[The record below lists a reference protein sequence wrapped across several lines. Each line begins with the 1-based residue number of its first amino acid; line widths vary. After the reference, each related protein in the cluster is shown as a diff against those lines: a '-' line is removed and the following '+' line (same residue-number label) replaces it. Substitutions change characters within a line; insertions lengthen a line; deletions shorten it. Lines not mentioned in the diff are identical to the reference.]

1 MYNKDN
7 FDHIFY
13 RMKKSIPSSYN
24 LYLLIAVLKVY
35 PLLLLTHTGGYTN
48 PPEKLIKIHTYFRY
62 FSITFYLN
70 NSFSGSNILFFIGIV
85 LALNF
90 LLIILLIYYLAI
102 SKNIKK
108 IDENY
113 GDVSSLGY
121 TFNIFAHF
129 AFFKYIVLFQYFNEI
144 NFLPLICLNNVI
156 DYDSITKN
164 KIFGSRNINNTVNEL
179 CNGNQITFIFISVM
193 NFLIDIGFYWL
204 LTSRFFDYN
213 VLSDYNWN
221 FYPNFIFSFEFME
234 SFSQCFYILF
244 LFYKNKTFQLSLDI
258 FVIVIFIINLYQTFA
273 KNLFYTANTEK
284 FVNIAKFVRLL
295 SYFAAAFIAIF
306 TFCSNS
312 YPNDINIIILI
323 IIECLIALV
332 IIIISHSWDDD
343 YIKNILVNPL
353 QNLND
358 KNIYQTLIFLIKEF
372 NIFQD
377 INHKFNDNNLDLFL
391 NNYVNH
397 LKICED
403 MHCPCKNYVKKV
415 TGASNT
421 IKSGYTTVI
430 NFTHMKK
437 DQQEEYIL
445 NKFFNVLA
453 ANINTTIKY
462 TNNVNL
468 NNIKDSQRQK
478 LIYQLRMKLIT
489 AVKKLISYKLEKLT
503 NQIENSLSTNFSKT
517 TKDFIRINFYSVN
530 ILCNH
535 AYYKTQFLYFE
546 FLSDFFKK
554 NERKYHFNLIY
565 YHYLKMFSI
574 NEYNQHMSQTRSVK
588 KEHTGSGIHL
598 DFRTVL
604 SLCVKYY
611 EIEDKLIQ
619 TAIDYNDF
627 ILYFTT
633 REQIFFNQLLKIIRK
648 FKSDYK
654 GVTRYISHY
663 FKNDKINNLF
673 VCTKLILF
681 FKILHFDIPETLH
694 NKLII
699 QIHDTDDSNKAHSYI
714 DSNYYMIINYLNGE
728 FVIKFISHELL
739 IVLEYSEE
747 ELKDKDFHILMP
759 DKLRRLHKNMIVNE
773 VKGKNSTSGAKEIF
787 FVAKKQNCVLFDI
800 QYKFLL
806 NLKGEITILT
816 VVNLKKPNKDFRMCF
831 CCIEDHGDVLAM
843 NKEYEDYF
851 ILSMKLLEYVKI
863 DTEKL
868 ILQNMGERIR
878 NFFKDEENTDFQEQF
893 DYELFLQSLF
903 DEEFEVLKEKNEL
916 LYRRKYARWEVLKE
930 MNRKGRYYTRY
941 IELNIKQRVL
951 GRKKIYFLKY
961 SVKITLSL
969 RSIEPHS
976 TTLSLIHAV
985 KISKREMAKLS
996 FYKGEEIYE
1005 SKTEKGQSEIPLNE
1019 SHDDLFESQS
1029 QISSAVS
1036 QLKERNSVRLF
1047 RQKKN
1052 SFQFLPKSKNILILM
1067 ISIGV
1072 ISVVSIFYNIISL
1085 VWKKNYYNQLEKFL
1099 VVDADSIVLKK
1110 NMFLLTEAMLTL
1122 SFIEDGLI
1130 DSNINYTL
1138 NECIKLIESETDL
1151 MDQVTYNISF
1161 INAKYFDDSID
1172 NALVKTTNGLSYIFN
1187 GGYIYKKGGTIY
1199 YQELTRIKK
1208 LSLDMI
1214 TKYSYEDKINIPIR
1228 QKENSNIYNY
1238 LLLEKISSLQSNLS
1252 SLNISFSDQDI
1263 SLFFLINNVFPT
1275 FDDYINSLIYSFG
1288 KLIKSFQKKTL
1299 RNIFI
1304 MKLLE
1309 FIIVCLIITIE
1320 WVFIFLGYEKSKKKM
1335 ITLRQKIEENNI
1347 EMTLQKIDEFIHFSN
1362 NFNIGSLYYIA
1373 DLDLKKVENNE
1384 INNITTMGTN
1394 SMGTFLSQG
1403 SSVKKS
1409 NLTEVGNETNFSN
1422 IREISKGINNQ
1433 KSTNL
1438 IFNNTD
1444 NNRGTPGNTPLG
1456 NTTPGNEP
1464 DGKKNLLKVMH
1475 RLEQIKGIKKTK
1487 DINNNNNNN
1496 NNNINNNNIG
1506 SILSLPNYEKTA
1518 SKESKVSN
1526 ESSQIYNNENI
1537 GENNSLNKNENNE
1550 DKNNKINNGNNNN
1563 DNINNRNNEPI
1574 KSCFSNKNKI
1584 NNININKISSIS
1596 SASNEKDSLT
1606 NKEIRSVLRTKEGN
1620 IKVKEEIKLKSDNNE
1635 ISINEKIEDSK
1646 MNMLKNEEGIGL
1658 TPGQKKNRVTK
1669 VQFKEKNVRYYSPGQ
1684 NVNETVD
1691 ENFKNNQNKE
1701 IDDSSE
1707 NGNNLTEYKTSLNN
1721 NKMNKMKFNQDK
1733 SRMPGSMNLGMSGIG
1748 KMNNR
1753 PLLNEIKSSNNSL
1766 KNVMPLQKNSNNTFP
1781 KKNIILNDKNITPV
1795 GKDDK
1800 ENNYNDINKFQLIDQ
1815 GKAVTVKKTFIPNKN
1830 NINSKEEIIEY
1841 KINNII
1847 QNNLQVKLILNITL
1861 GIFIILYIVSLS
1873 VNFTFNKNIENA
1885 KLYTTLL
1892 YNKTSLLMG
1901 NILNY
1906 QFHVIRDYHDQ
1917 YNNIHSVPLEEGILR
1932 YEDNRKALNY
1942 FETEKNPEILE
1953 STYKYEMNLRD
1964 NDFCIYFS
1972 KIYSKMYQELTEDE
1986 EKNECLN
1993 VGEQININGLANAES
2008 YVLSTLIVLI
2018 EDWDNLYKS
2027 NKSLTNEQVVE
2038 LLKFDKFYAITEEM
2052 IYTFRK
2058 YTRLLNVYIMDDI
2071 GKIFNKIA
2079 IIETILGLTK
2089 IILNFVFLIL
2099 GLLFIIYPIK
2109 SVEILISWMSH
2120 KIMQN

>member
-48 PPEKLIKIHTYFRY
+48 PPKKFIKIHTYFRY
-62 FSITFYLN
+62 FSITFYIN
-70 NSFSGSNILFFIGIV
+70 NSFSGSNILLFIGII
-85 LALNF
+85 LAINLI
-90 LLIILLIYYLAI
+90 LIILLVYYLAI
-102 SKNIKK
+102 SKHVKK

-121 TFNIFAHF
+121 TFYIFSHF
-129 AFFKYIVLFQYFNEI
+129 VFFKYIVLYQFFNEI
-144 NFLPLICLNNVI
+144 SFLPLICLNNVI
-156 DYDSITKN
+156 DYDSITNN
-164 KIFGSRNINNTVNEL
+164 KIFTKNVKNTVNYL
-179 CNGNQITFIFISVM
+179 CEGNQISFIGLSVI
-193 NFLIDIGFYWL
+193 NFLIDAYFYFL
-204 LTSRFFDYN
+204 LTSRFFDFN
-213 VLSDYNWN
+213 VLSNYNWN
-221 FYPNFIFSFEFME
+221 FYPNFIFSFEYIE
-234 SFSQCFYILF
+234 SFSQVFYILF
-244 LFYKNKTFQLSLDI
+244 LFYKNKTFLFSLDI
-258 FVIVIFIINLYQTFA
+258 FVIVVFTVDLYQTLA
-273 KNLFYTANTEK
+273 KNMFYTANTEK
-284 FVNIAKFVRLL
+284 FVYIAKFVKLM
-295 SYFAAAFIAIF
+295 SYFAASIIAIF
-306 TFCSNS
+306 TFSSDS
-312 YPNDINIIILI
+312 YPNDINVIILFCIEYLVSLFIII
-323 IIECLIALV
+323 V
-332 IIIISHSWDDD
+332 SHSWDDD
-343 YIKNILVNPL
+343 FIKNILVNPL

-377 INHKFNDNNLDLFL
+377 INQKFDDTNLDLFL

-503 NQIENSLSTNFSKT
+503 YQIDNSLSANFSKT

-546 FLSDFFKK
+546 FLSDYFKK
-554 NERKYHFNLIY
+554 NERTYHFNMIY
-565 YHYLKMFSI
+565 YQYLKMFSI
-574 NEYNQHMSQTRSVK
+574 NEYNTHMSQTRSIK
-588 KEHTGSGIHL
+588 KEHTGNGIHL

-619 TAIDYNDF
+619 TVINYNDF

-633 REQIFFNQLLKIIRK
+633 TQQIYFNQLLKIMRQ
-648 FKSDYK
+648 FKSEYK

-759 DKLRRLHKNMIVNE
+759 EKLRRLHKNMIINE
-773 VKGKNSTSGAKEIF
+773 VKGKNSTAGAKEIF

-831 CCIEDHGDVLAM
+831 CCLEDHGDVLAM

-863 DTEKL
+863 DPEKL

-1005 SKTEKGQSEIPLNE
+1005 SKTEKGQTEIPLNE

-1036 QLKERNSVRLF
+1036 QLKEKNSVRLF
-1047 RQKKN
+1047 KQKKS
-1052 SFQFLPKSKNILILM
+1052 SFQILPKSKNILILM
-1067 ISIGV
+1067 IVIGV
-1072 ISVVSIFYNIISL
+1072 ISVLSVIYNIISL
-1085 VWKKNYYNQLEKFL
+1085 VLKKNYYNELEKFL
-1099 VVDADSIVLKK
+1099 VFDADSIVLKK
-1110 NMFLLTEAMLTL
+1110 NVFLLTEAMLTL
-1122 SFIEDGLI
+1122 SFIEEGIINKNINSTLSECLELI
-1130 DSNINYTL
+1130 DT
-1138 NECIKLIESETDL
+1138 ETDL
-1151 MDQVTYNISF
+1151 MDQVTYNISY
-1161 INAKYFDDSID
+1161 INAKYFVESID
-1172 NALVKTTNGLSYIFN
+1172 NALVKTSNDLTYVFN
-1187 GGYIYKKGGTIY
+1187 RGYIYQKNGNSY
-1199 YQELTRIKK
+1199 YQELTRFKK
-1208 LSLDMI
+1208 LSLDMANKYTIDKNI
-1214 TKYSYEDKINIPIR
+1214 TLPLKNLND
-1228 QKENSNIYNY
+1228 SNIYNY
-1238 LLLEKISSLQSNLS
+1238 FFLDYLFTIQSSLV
-1252 SLNISFSDQDI
+1252 NIPIDLSDQDLTI
-1263 SLFFLINNVFPT
+1263 FFLINNIFPE
-1275 FDDYINSLIYSFG
+1275 FDNYLNSLIILFD
-1288 KLIKSFQKKTL
+1288 KEMKSTQKYTL
-1299 RNIFI
+1299 RNVII
-1304 MKLLE
+1304 MKILE
-1309 FIIVCLIITIE
+1309 FIIVCVIIGIE

-1335 ITLRQKIEENNI
+1335 IVLRQKIEGNNI
-1347 EMTLQKIDEFIHFSN
+1347 ELTLQKIDEFIHFSN

-1373 DLDLKKVENNE
+1373 DLDLKKVENPE
-1384 INNITTMGTN
+1384 INNITSIGNNTV
-1394 SMGTFLSQG
+1394 GTFLSQG
-1403 SSVKKS
+1403 SNIKKS
-1409 NLTEVGNETNFSN
+1409 NLTENGIENPFNN
-1422 IREISKGINNQ
+1422 IRDSMKGISNQ

-1438 IFNNTD
+1438 TFNNNID
-1444 NNRGTPGNTPLG
+1444 NNRITPGNTPLG
-1456 NTTPGNEP
+1456 NNTPGNEP

-1475 RLEQIKGIKKTK
+1475 KLEQIKGIKKTK
-1487 DINNNNNNN
+1487 DNNNNNNGN
-1496 NNNINNNNIG
+1496 LFG
-1506 SILSLPNYEKTA
+1506 FPNFEKTTT
-1518 SKESKVSN
+1518 KDSKVSN
-1526 ESSQIYNNENI
+1526 ESSNLYNNENI
-1537 GENNSLNKNENNE
+1537 GENNNIHLLNQNEE
-1550 DKNNKINNGNNNN
+1550 RVNNNN
-1563 DNINNRNNEPI
+1563 FNNNINAESSLSNSHNFQEQI
-1574 KSCFSNKNKI
+1574 KPCFSNKNKVI
-1584 NNININKISSIS
+1584 NNINNNNN
-1596 SASNEKDSLT
+1596 NEKEND
-1606 NKEIRSVLRTKEGN
+1606 KEIKSVLRTKEGN
-1620 IKVKEEIKLKSDNNE
+1620 IKVKEEIKLKDANE
-1635 ISINEKIEDSK
+1635 ISLNEKNEDSK
-1646 MNMLKNEEGIGL
+1646 INILKNDEGIGL
-1658 TPGQKKNRVTK
+1658 IPQIKKNRVTK

-1691 ENFKNNQNKE
+1691 ENFKNQNKD
-1701 IDDSSE
+1701 IDDSSIE
-1707 NGNNLTEYKTSLNN
+1707 NTKDLTEYKTSLNN
-1721 NKMNKMKFNQDK
+1721 NKKKMKFNPEKAQ
-1733 SRMPGSMNLGMSGIG
+1733 SSISLAMSGLG
-1748 KMNNR
+1748 KINNR

-1766 KNVMPLQKNSNNTFP
+1766 KNIGPLQKNSNNFP
-1781 KKNIILNDKNITPV
+1781 SKKIFSDKNITPI
-1795 GKDDK
+1795 GKDEK
-1800 ENNYNDINKFQLIDQ
+1800 ENSYNDINKFKLIDQ
-1815 GKAVTVKKTFIPNKN
+1815 GKAVTIKKSIKTDKN
-1830 NINSKEEIIEY
+1830 NINAKEEIIEY
-1841 KINNII
+1841 KIDNII
-1847 QNNLQVKLILNITL
+1847 HNNLQVKLILHITL
-1861 GIFIILYIVSLS
+1861 GIMILLYILSLS
-1873 VNFTFNKNIENA
+1873 MNFIFNKNIQNA
-1885 KLYTTLL
+1885 KIYTLLL
-1892 YNKTSLLMG
+1892 YNKTTLLMS

-1906 QFHVIRDYHDQ
+1906 QFHIIRDYHDQ
-1917 YNNIHSVPLEEGILR
+1917 EGEKIDKLNDGILK
-1932 YEDNRKALNY
+1932 YEENRKLLTN
-1942 FETEKNPEILE
+1942 FETEKNPSILE
-1953 STYKYEMNLRD
+1953 STYQFEMNLKD
-1964 NDFCIYFS
+1964 NNFCSYFS
-1972 KIYSKMYQELTEDE
+1972 KIYNKEFQETNEE
-1986 EKNECLN
+1986 FEKNECLS
-1993 VGEQININGLANAES
+1993 VGEQMNINGLSNAES

-2018 EDWDNLYKS
+2018 EDWDNLYKANKTLS
-2027 NKSLTNEQVVE
+2027 NSDIVQ
-2038 LLKFDKFYAITEEM
+2038 LLQFDKFYAITEEM

-2058 YTRLLNVYIMDDI
+2058 YTRVLNMFIMDDI

-2079 IIETILGLTK
+2079 SIETIFGLCGVIFN
-2089 IILNFVFLIL
+2089 IIFLVL
-2099 GLLFIIYPIK
+2099 SLLFIIYPIK
-2109 SVEILISWMSH
+2109 SVELLISWISH

>member
-48 PPEKLIKIHTYFRY
+48 PPIKLIKIHTYFRY

-70 NSFSGSNILFFIGIV
+70 NSFSGSNILLFIGII
-85 LALNF
+85 LAINLI
-90 LLIILLIYYLAI
+90 LIILLVYYLAI

-121 TFNIFAHF
+121 TFYIFSHF
-129 AFFKYIVLFQYFNEI
+129 VFFKYIVLYQFFNEI
-144 NFLPLICLNNVI
+144 SFLPLICLNNVI

-164 KIFGSRNINNTVNEL
+164 KIFTKNVQNTVNYL
-179 CNGNQITFIFISVM
+179 CENNQISFIGLSVI
-193 NFLIDIGFYWL
+193 NLLIDAYFYFL
-204 LTSRFFDYN
+204 LTSRFFDFN
-213 VLSDYNWN
+213 VLSNYNWN
-221 FYPNFIFSFEFME
+221 FYPNFIFSFEYIE
-234 SFSQCFYILF
+234 SFSQVFYILF
-244 LFYKNKTFQLSLDI
+244 LFYKNKSFLLSLDI
-258 FVIVIFIINLYQTFA
+258 FVIVIFAVNLYQSLA

-284 FVNIAKFVRLL
+284 FVYIAKFVRLM
-295 SYFAAAFIAIF
+295 SYFAASFIAIF
-306 TFCSNS
+306 TFSNDS
-312 YPNDINIIILI
+312 YPNDINIIILFC
-323 IIECLIALV
+323 IECLISLF

-343 YIKNILVNPL
+343 FIKNILVNPL

-377 INHKFNDNNLDLFL
+377 INQKFDDTNLDLFL

-503 NQIENSLSTNFSKT
+503 YQIDNSLSGNFSKT

-546 FLSDFFKK
+546 FLSDYFKK
-554 NERKYHFNLIY
+554 NERNYHFNMIY

-574 NEYNQHMSQTRSVK
+574 NEYNTHMSQNRSVK
-588 KEHTGSGIHL
+588 KEHTGNGIHL

-619 TAIDYNDF
+619 TVINYNDF

-633 REQIFFNQLLKIIRK
+633 SEQIFFNKLLKIMRK
-648 FKSDYK
+648 FKSEYK

-759 DKLRRLHKNMIVNE
+759 EKLRRLHKNVIVNE
-773 VKGKNSTSGAKEIF
+773 VKGKNSTAGAKEIF

-951 GRKKIYFLKY
+951 GKKKIYFLKY

-1005 SKTEKGQSEIPLNE
+1005 SKTEKGQPDIPLNE

-1029 QISSAVS
+1029 QISSAIS

-1047 RQKKN
+1047 KQKK
-1052 SFQFLPKSKNILILM
+1052 STFQFLPKSKNILILM
-1067 ISIGV
+1067 IVIGV
-1072 ISVVSIFYNIISL
+1072 ISVLSVIYNIISL
-1085 VWKKNYYNQLEKFL
+1085 VLKKDYYNELEKFL

-1110 NMFLLTEAMLTL
+1110 NIFLLTEGMLTL
-1122 SFIEDGLI
+1122 SFIEDGI
-1130 DSNINYTL
+1130 INKNINSTL
-1138 NECIKLIESETDL
+1138 SECIELINTETDI
-1151 MDQVTYNISF
+1151 MDQVTYNISY
-1161 INAKYFDDSID
+1161 INAKYFVESID
-1172 NALVKTTNGLSYIFN
+1172 NALVKTSNDLTYVFN
-1187 GGYIYKKGGTIY
+1187 GGYIYQKTGNSY
-1199 YQELTRIKK
+1199 FQELTRFKK

-1214 TKYSYEDKINIPIR
+1214 NKYTIEKNITIPLKNIND
-1228 QKENSNIYNY
+1228 SNIYNY
-1238 LLLEKISSLQSNLS
+1238 FFLDYLFSLQN
-1252 SLNISFSDQDI
+1252 SLVNNTIDLSDQDLSI
-1263 SLFFLINNVFPT
+1263 FFLINNIFPE
-1275 FDDYINSLIYSFG
+1275 FDNYLNSLIVLFDKEMRSTQN
-1288 KLIKSFQKKTL
+1288 LTL
-1299 RNIFI
+1299 RNVFI
-1304 MKLLE
+1304 MKILE
-1309 FIIVCLIITIE
+1309 FIIVCIIIGIE
-1320 WVFIFLGYEKSKKKM
+1320 WVFIFLGYEKAKKKM
-1335 ITLRQKIEENNI
+1335 IILRQKIETNNI

-1373 DLDLKKVENNE
+1373 DLDLKKVENTE
-1384 INNITTMGTN
+1384 INNITSMGN
-1394 SMGTFLSQG
+1394 NNVGTFLSQG
-1403 SSVKKS
+1403 SNIKKS
-1409 NLTEVGNETNFSN
+1409 NLTENGIENPFNN
-1422 IREISKGINNQ
+1422 IRDSMKGISNQ

-1438 IFNNTD
+1438 TFNSNID
-1444 NNRGTPGNTPLG
+1444 NNRITPGNTPLG
-1456 NTTPGNEP
+1456 NNTPNNEP

-1475 RLEQIKGIKKTK
+1475 KLEQIKGIKKTK
-1487 DINNNNNNN
+1487 DNNNNNGNLFGFSN
-1496 NNNINNNNIG
+1496 F
-1506 SILSLPNYEKTA
+1506 EKTTT
-1518 SKESKVSN
+1518 KDSKVSN
-1526 ESSQIYNNENI
+1526 ESSNLYNNENV
-1537 GENNSLNKNENNE
+1537 GENN
-1550 DKNNKINNGNNNN
+1550 NNNN
-1563 DNINNRNNEPI
+1563 LFNQNDERVNNNNFNNNINGESSLSNSHNFPEQI
-1574 KSCFSNKNKI
+1574 KPCFSNKNKI
-1584 NNININKISSIS
+1584 NNNIINNNNNN
-1596 SASNEKDSLT
+1596 NEKD
-1606 NKEIRSVLRTKEGN
+1606 NDKEIKSVLRTKEGN
-1620 IKVKEEIKLKSDNNE
+1620 IRVKEEIKLKDGNE
-1635 ISINEKIEDSK
+1635 ISLNEKNEDSK
-1646 MNMLKNEEGIGL
+1646 MNILKNDEGIGL
-1658 TPGQKKNRVTK
+1658 IPQTQKKTRVTK

-1691 ENFKNNQNKE
+1691 ENFKNQNKD
-1701 IDDSSE
+1701 IDDSSIE
-1707 NGNNLTEYKTSLNN
+1707 NTKDLTEYKTSLNN
-1721 NKMNKMKFNQDK
+1721 NNNKKKMKFNPEKVQ
-1733 SRMPGSMNLGMSGIG
+1733 SSISLALSGIG

-1766 KNVMPLQKNSNNTFP
+1766 KNIVNIQKNSNNFSP
-1781 KKNIILNDKNITPV
+1781 KKNPIVSDKNLTPI
-1795 GKDDK
+1795 GKDEKD
-1800 ENNYNDINKFQLIDQ
+1800 NSYNDINKFQLIDQ
-1815 GKAVTVKKTFIPNKN
+1815 GKAVTIKKTIKPDKN
-1830 NINSKEEIIEY
+1830 NINAKEEIIEY
-1841 KINNII
+1841 KIDNII
-1847 QNNLQVKLILNITL
+1847 HNNLQVKLILHITL
-1861 GIFIILYIVSLS
+1861 GIIILLYVISLS
-1873 VNFTFNKNIENA
+1873 MNFIFNKNIQNA
-1885 KLYTTLL
+1885 KLYTLLL
-1892 YNKTSLLMG
+1892 YNKTTLLMS

-1906 QFHVIRDYHDQ
+1906 QFHIIRDYHDQ
-1917 YNNIHSVPLEEGILR
+1917 EGEKIDKLVDGIIKYEENKKLLT
-1932 YEDNRKALNY
+1932 N
-1942 FETEKNPEILE
+1942 FETDKNPSILE
-1953 STYKYEMNLRD
+1953 STYKFEMNLRD
-1964 NDFCIYFS
+1964 NNFCSYFS
-1972 KIYSKMYQELTEDE
+1972 KIYNDE
-1986 EKNECLN
+1986 FKEINEEIEKNECLS
-1993 VGEQININGLANAES
+1993 VGEQMNINGLSNAES
-2008 YVLSTLIVLI
+2008 YILSTLIVLI
-2018 EDWDNLYKS
+2018 EDWDNLYKA
-2027 NKSLTNEQVVE
+2027 NKNLSKYDIVQ
-2038 LLKFDKFYAITEEM
+2038 LLQFDKFYAITEEM

-2058 YTRLLNVYIMDDI
+2058 YTRILNMFIMDDI

-2079 IIETILGLTK
+2079 SIETIFGLCG
-2089 IILNFVFLIL
+2089 IILNIVFLVL
-2099 GLLFIIYPIK
+2099 SLLFIIYPIK
-2109 SVEILISWMSH
+2109 SVELLISWISH

>member
-13 RMKKSIPSSYN
+13 RMKKSIPSSYQ

-35 PLLLLTHTGGYTN
+35 PLLLLTHTGGYIN
-48 PPEKLIKIHTYFRY
+48 PPDNLIKIHTYFRY

-70 NSFSGSNILFFIGIV
+70 NSFSGSNILLFIVII
-85 LALNF
+85 LAINF
-90 LLIILLIYYLAI
+90 ILIILLIYYLSI

-121 TFNIFAHF
+121 TFNIFSHF
-129 AFFKYIVLFQYFNEI
+129 AFFKYIVLFQFFNEI

-164 KIFGSRNINNTVNEL
+164 KIFGSRNIKNTVNDL
-179 CNGNQITFIFISVM
+179 CNGNQISFIFLCVF
-193 NFLIDIGFYWL
+193 NFFIDVGFYCL

-221 FYPNFIFSFEFME
+221 FYPSFIFSFEFIE

-258 FVIVIFIINLYQTFA
+258 FVIVIFIINIYQAFA

-284 FVNIAKFVRLL
+284 FVYIAKFVRLL
-295 SYFAAAFIAIF
+295 SYFASAFIAIF
-306 TFCSNS
+306 TFGSNS
-312 YPNDINIIILI
+312 YPNDINIISLIL
-323 IIECLIALV
+323 IECLIALF

-503 NQIENSLSTNFSKT
+503 YQIENSLSTNFSKT

-554 NERKYHFNLIY
+554 NERNYHFNLIY

-574 NEYNQHMSQTRSVK
+574 NEYNQHMSQNRSIK
-588 KEHTGSGIHL
+588 KEQSGNGIHL

-619 TAIDYNDF
+619 SAIDYNDF

-633 REQIFFNQLLKIIRK
+633 KEQIFFNQLLKIIRK

-654 GVTRYISHY
+654 GVTNYISHY

-699 QIHDTDDSNKAHSYI
+699 QIHDSDDSNKAHSYI

-747 ELKDKDFHILMP
+747 ELKNKDFHILMP
-759 DKLRRLHKNMIVNE
+759 EKLRRLHKNMIVNE

-831 CCIEDHGDVLAM
+831 CCLEDHGDVLAM

-863 DTEKL
+863 DPEKL

-951 GRKKIYFLKY
+951 GKKKIYFLKY

-1005 SKTEKGQSEIPLNE
+1005 SKIEKQPEIPLNE

-1052 SFQFLPKSKNILILM
+1052 TFQFLPKSKNILILM

-1072 ISVVSIFYNIISL
+1072 ISVISIFYNIFSL

-1110 NMFLLTEAMLTL
+1110 NIFLLTEAMLTL
-1122 SFIEDGLI
+1122 SFIEDGFFEQ
-1130 DSNINYTL
+1130 NVNNTL
-1138 NECIKLIESETDL
+1138 NECIKLIDSETDL
-1151 MDQVTYNISF
+1151 MDQVTYNISY
-1161 INAKYFDDSID
+1161 INAKYFEDSID
-1172 NALVKTTNGLSYIFN
+1172 DSLVKTTKDLSYIFN
-1187 GGYIYKKGGTIY
+1187 GGYIYKKEETIY
-1199 YQELTRIKK
+1199 YQELIRIKK

-1214 TKYSYEDKINIPIR
+1214 IKYYYNDNIHIPLR
-1228 QKENSNIYNY
+1228 QKDNSNIYNY
-1238 LLLEKISSLQSNLS
+1238 LLLDKISSLQLNLS
-1252 SLNISFSDQDI
+1252 SLNISFSEQDI
-1263 SLFFLINNVFPT
+1263 SLFFLINNIFPE
-1275 FDDYINSLIYSFG
+1275 FDDYINSLIYTFG
-1288 KLIKSFQKKTL
+1288 KLIKSFQKSTL
-1299 RNIFI
+1299 RNIFF
-1304 MKLLE
+1304 MKILE
-1309 FIIVCLIITIE
+1309 FIIVCLIIIIE
-1320 WVFIFLGYEKSKKKM
+1320 WVFIYLGYEKSKKKM
-1335 ITLRQKIEENNI
+1335 VTLRQKIEGNNI

-1373 DLDLKKVENNE
+1373 DLDLKRVENTE

-1394 SMGTFLSQG
+1394 SVGTFLSQG
-1403 SSVKKS
+1403 SSVKKT
-1409 NLTEVGNETNFSN
+1409 NLTETLNETSFNN
-1422 IREISKGINNQ
+1422 IREGIKGINNQ
-1433 KSTNL
+1433 KSASLMFN
-1438 IFNNTD
+1438 NNTD
-1444 NNRGTPGNTPLG
+1444 NNRITPGNTPLG
-1456 NTTPGNEP
+1456 NNTPGNEP

-1487 DINNNNNNN
+1487 DINSNNNNNESLF
-1496 NNNINNNNIG
+1496 
-1506 SILSLPNYEKTA
+1506 SIPNYEKT
-1518 SKESKVSN
+1518 ESKDSKISN
-1526 ESSQIYNNENI
+1526 DNSQLYNNENV
-1537 GENNSLNKNENNE
+1537 GE
-1550 DKNNKINNGNNNN
+1550 NNNN
-1563 DNINNRNNEPI
+1563 DKKNNNIKKENNTGENNNNKNNEII

-1584 NNININKISSIS
+1584 NNFNNNINNNINNINSIS
-1596 SASNEKDSLT
+1596 SASNDKDSLN
-1606 NKEIRSVLRTKEGN
+1606 NKEIKSVLRTKEGN
-1620 IKVKEEIKLKSDNNE
+1620 IKVKEEIKLKADGNE
-1635 ISINEKIEDSK
+1635 IGLNEKIEDSK
-1646 MNMLKNEEGIGL
+1646 MNILKNDEGIGFI
-1658 TPGQKKNRVTK
+1658 PGQKKSRVTK

-1684 NVNETVD
+1684 NVNETSD

-1707 NGNNLTEYKTSLNN
+1707 IGKDLTEYKTSLNN
-1721 NKMNKMKFNQDK
+1721 NNNKKNKMKFNPEK
-1733 SRMPGSMNLGMSGIG
+1733 SRVTGSINLGMSGIG

-1766 KNVMPLQKNSNNTFP
+1766 KNNTPLQKNSSNVL

-1800 ENNYNDINKFQLIDQ
+1800 ENSFNDINKFQLIDQ
-1815 GKAVTVKKTFIPNKN
+1815 GKAVTVKKNFVPDKN
-1830 NINSKEEIIEY
+1830 NINTKEEIIEY
-1841 KINNII
+1841 KIDNII

-1873 VNFTFNKNIENA
+1873 MNFTFNKNIENA

-1906 QFHVIRDYHDQ
+1906 QFHVIRDYHDEEDNQ
-1917 YNNIHSVPLEEGILR
+1917 HNIGLEEGIIR
-1932 YEDNRKALNY
+1932 YENNRKKLTN
-1942 FETEKNPEILE
+1942 FETEKNPKILE
-1953 STYKYEMNLRD
+1953 STYNYEMNLRD
-1964 NDFCIYFS
+1964 NNFCSYFS
-1972 KIYSKMYQELTEDE
+1972 KIYSKMYQEFNEDE
-1986 EKNECLN
+1986 IKKECLN
-1993 VGEQININGLANAES
+1993 VGEQMNINGLANAES
-2008 YVLSTLIVLI
+2008 YILSTLIVLI
-2018 EDWDNLYKS
+2018 EDWNNLYKA
-2027 NKSLTNEQVVE
+2027 NKSLTNTEVVE
-2038 LLKFDKFYAITEEM
+2038 LLKYDKFYAITEEM

-2058 YTRLLNVYIMDDI
+2058 YTKLLNVYIMDDI
-2071 GKIFNKIA
+2071 GKIFNKIS

-2089 IILNFVFLIL
+2089 IILNLIFLIL
-2099 GLLFIIYPIK
+2099 SLLFIIYPIK

>member
-13 RMKKSIPSSYN
+13 RIKKSIPSSYN
-24 LYLLIAVLKVY
+24 LYLLIAILKVY

-48 PPEKLIKIHTYFRY
+48 PPEKFIKIHTYFRY

-70 NSFSGSNILFFIGIV
+70 NSLSGSNILLVIGII
-85 LALNF
+85 
-90 LLIILLIYYLAI
+90 LIINLILILLLVYYLSI
-102 SKNIKK
+102 SKSVKK

-113 GDVSSLGY
+113 GDISSLGY
-121 TFNIFAHF
+121 TFNIFSHF
-129 AFFKYIVLFQYFNEI
+129 VFFKYIVLFQFFNEI
-144 NFLPLICLNNVI
+144 NLFPLVCLNNVI
-156 DYDSITKN
+156 DYDSITNN
-164 KIFGSRNINNTVNEL
+164 KIFGSKNIKNTVDHL
-179 CNGNQITFIFISVM
+179 CGGNKISFIGISVI
-193 NFLIDIGFYWL
+193 NLLIDVGFYWL
-204 LTSRFFDYN
+204 LTSRFFDFN

-258 FVIVIFIINLYQTFA
+258 FVLVIFALNIYQMIA

-284 FVNIAKFVRLL
+284 FINIAKFSRIISYL
-295 SYFAAAFIAIF
+295 SAGFIAIF
-306 TFCSNS
+306 TFGSNS
-312 YPNDINIIILI
+312 YPNDINIIVLV
-323 IIECLIALV
+323 IIECLISLAF
-332 IIIISHSWDDD
+332 IIFSHSWDDD

-372 NIFQD
+372 NSFQD
-377 INHKFNDNNLDLFL
+377 INQKFDDNNLDLFL

-503 NQIENSLSTNFSKT
+503 YQIENTLSQNFSKT

-554 NERKYHFNLIY
+554 NERIYHFNLIY
-565 YHYLKMFSI
+565 YLYLKMFSI
-574 NEYNQHMSQTRSVK
+574 NEYNTHMSQNRSVK
-588 KEHTGSGIHL
+588 KEHTGNGIHL

-619 TAIDYNDF
+619 TAINYNDF
-627 ILYFTT
+627 ILYFT
-633 REQIFFNQLLKIIRK
+633 RDKIFFNELLKIMRK
-648 FKSDYK
+648 FKSNYK

-699 QIHDTDDSNKAHSYI
+699 QIHDTDDNNKTHSYI
-714 DSNYYMIINYLNGE
+714 DSNYYMIINYLNGD

-747 ELKDKDFHILMP
+747 ELKEKDFHILMP
-759 DKLRRLHKNMIVNE
+759 DKLRRLHKHMIINE

-806 NLKGEITILT
+806 NLRGEITILT

-831 CCIEDHGDVLAM
+831 CCLEDHGDVLAM

-951 GRKKIYFLKY
+951 GKKKIYFLKY

-1005 SKTEKGQSEIPLNE
+1005 SKTEKGQPEIPLNE

-1047 RQKKN
+1047 KQKKN
-1052 SFQFLPKSKNILILM
+1052 TFQFLPKSKNILILM
-1067 ISIGV
+1067 ISIGI
-1072 ISVVSIFYNIISL
+1072 ISVVNVIYNIISL
-1085 VWKKNYYNQLEKFL
+1085 VIKKNYYKKLEKFL
-1099 VVDADSIVLKK
+1099 VVDADSIVLK
-1110 NMFLLTEAMLTL
+1110 NNIFLLTEGMLTL
-1122 SFIEDGLI
+1122 SFIEDGII
-1130 DSNINYTL
+1130 DSKSTSSTLSECLNLINT
-1138 NECIKLIESETDL
+1138 ETDI
-1151 MDQVTYNISF
+1151 MDQVTYNISY
-1161 INAKYFDDSID
+1161 INAKYFEKNID
-1172 NALVKTTNGLSYIFN
+1172 NALVSTTNDLSYVFN
-1187 GGYIYKKGGTIY
+1187 GGYIYKKTDTIY

-1208 LSLDMI
+1208 LSLDM
-1214 TKYSYEDKINIPIR
+1214 TNKYSMEQNISLPI
-1228 QKENSNIYNY
+1228 KEKKNSNIYNY
-1238 LLLEKISSLQSNLS
+1238 FLLDKLFKIQHNISSYDIL
-1252 SLNISFSDQDI
+1252 LNDQDI
-1263 SLFFLINNVFPT
+1263 ALFFLINNIFPE
-1275 FDDYINSLIYSFG
+1275 FDDYSNSLMKLFG
-1288 KLIKSFQKKTL
+1288 KQVKSAQNSTM
-1299 RNIFI
+1299 RNIIF
-1304 MKLLE
+1304 MKILE
-1309 FIIVCLIITIE
+1309 FIIICLIIAIE
-1320 WVFIFLGYEKSKKKM
+1320 WVFIFLGHEKSKKKM
-1335 ITLRQKIEENNI
+1335 VVLRQKIEVNNI

-1373 DLDLKKVENNE
+1373 DLDLKRVENTE
-1384 INNITTMGTN
+1384 INNITTIGT
-1394 SMGTFLSQG
+1394 SSIGMGTFLSQTNN
-1403 SSVKKS
+1403 VKKT
-1409 NLTEVGNETNFSN
+1409 NLTENGNESSFNNN
-1422 IREISKGINNQ
+1422 IRDGIKGMNSQ

-1438 IFNNTD
+1438 IFNNNSD
-1444 NNRGTPGNTPLG
+1444 NRVTPGNTPLG
-1456 NTTPGNEP
+1456 NSTPGNEP

-1475 RLEQIKGIKKTK
+1475 KLEQIKGIKKTK
-1487 DINNNNNNN
+1487 DVNGN
-1496 NNNINNNNIG
+1496 NNNISNNISNNNSGNA
-1506 SILSLPNYEKTA
+1506 LLVLPNYEKKPTKD
-1518 SKESKVSN
+1518 SKISN
-1526 ESSQIYNNENI
+1526 ESSQLFNNENM
-1537 GENNSLNKNENNE
+1537 GENIAFGKNDNEEKKNMENSQ
-1550 DKNNKINNGNNNN
+1550 NNNYY
-1563 DNINNRNNEPI
+1563 NNNLNQDQV
-1574 KSCFSNKNKI
+1574 KSCFSNKNKQNN
-1584 NNININKISSIS
+1584 NNIN
-1596 SASNEKDSLT
+1596 SNSNNDKDNS
-1606 NKEIRSVLRTKEGN
+1606 EIKPVLRGKEGN
-1620 IKVKEEIKLKSDNNE
+1620 IRMKEEIKIKSNEGNE
-1635 ISINEKIEDSK
+1635 ISLNEKIEDSK
-1646 MNMLKNEEGIGL
+1646 INILKNDEGIGL
-1658 TPGQKKNRVTK
+1658 IQPTGQKKNRVTK

-1691 ENFKNNQNKE
+1691 ENFKNSQNKN
-1701 IDDSSE
+1701 IDDSE
-1707 NGNNLTEYKTSLNN
+1707 NGKDLTEYKTSLNN
-1721 NKMNKMKFNQDK
+1721 PNNKKKVKYNSDK
-1733 SRMPGSMNLGMSGIG
+1733 GRGPSSISLAMSGIG
-1748 KMNNR
+1748 KINNR
-1753 PLLNEIKSSNNSL
+1753 PLLNEIKSNNNS
-1766 KNVMPLQKNSNNTFP
+1766 
-1781 KKNIILNDKNITPV
+1781 IKNITPSQMNSSNV
-1795 GKDDK
+1795 SKKNLISSDKNLTPIGKEIK
-1800 ENNYNDINKFQLIDQ
+1800 EKSSYNDINKFQLIDQ
-1815 GKAVTVKKTFIPNKN
+1815 GKAVTVKKSLKTDQK
-1830 NINSKEEIIEY
+1830 NINAKEEIIEY
-1841 KINNII
+1841 KIDNII
-1847 QNNLQVKLILNITL
+1847 HNNFQVKVILHITL
-1861 GIFIILYIVSLS
+1861 GIFIILYVISLIM
-1873 VNFTFNKNIENA
+1873 NFIFNKNIENA
-1885 KLYTTLL
+1885 KLYTVLL
-1892 YNKTSLLMG
+1892 YNKTTLLMG

-1917 YNNIHSVPLEEGILR
+1917 EDDEHNIKLEDGIMK
-1932 YEDNRKALNY
+1932 YEENRRLLTH
-1942 FETEKNPEILE
+1942 FETEKNPSILE
-1953 STYKYEMNLRD
+1953 QTYEFEKNLRD
-1964 NDFCIYFS
+1964 NNFCDYFS
-1972 KIYSKMYQELTEDE
+1972 QRYYNEFKENNIDKERE
-1986 EKNECLN
+1986 ECLI
-1993 VGEQININGLANAES
+1993 VGEQMNINGLANAES

-2018 EDWDNLYKS
+2018 EDWNNLYKA
-2027 NKSLTNEQVVE
+2027 KKDLTEDEVVE
-2038 LLKFDKFYAITEEM
+2038 HLKFDKFYAITLEM
-2052 IYTFRK
+2052 VYTFRK
-2058 YTRLLNVYIMDDI
+2058 YTRLLNVFIMDDI
-2071 GKIFNKIA
+2071 GKIFNKITFVEN
-2079 IIETILGLTK
+2079 IFGLCG
-2089 IILNFVFLIL
+2089 IILNIVFLVL
-2099 GLLFIIYPIK
+2099 SLLFIIYPIK
-2109 SVEILISWMSH
+2109 SVELLISWVSH

>member
-1 MYNKDN
+1 MYNNDN

-13 RMKKSIPSSYN
+13 RMKKSIPSSYK

-35 PLLLLTHTGGYTN
+35 PLLLLTHTGGYIN
-48 PPEKLIKIHTYFRY
+48 PPDKFIKIHTYFRF
-62 FSITFYLN
+62 FSISFYLN
-70 NSFSGSNILFFIGIV
+70 NSFSGSNILIFIGFI
-85 LALNF
+85 LSIN
-90 LLIILLIYYLAI
+90 IILILILVYYLAI
-102 SKNIKK
+102 SKNVKK

-113 GDVSSLGY
+113 GDISSLGY
-121 TFNIFAHF
+121 TFHIFSHF
-129 AFFKYIVLFQYFNEI
+129 TFFKYIVLFQFFNEI
-144 NFLPLICLNNVI
+144 NFFPLVCLNNVI
-156 DYDSITKN
+156 DYDSISNN
-164 KIFGSRNINNTVNEL
+164 KIFGSKNIKNTIDYL
-179 CNGNQITFIFISVM
+179 CGSNKVSFFGISIL
-193 NFLIDIGFYWL
+193 NFLIDASFYFL
-204 LTSRFFDYN
+204 LTSRFFDFN
-213 VLSDYNWN
+213 ILSDYNWN
-221 FYPNFIFSFEFME
+221 FYPSYIFSFEFME
-234 SFSQCFYILF
+234 SFSQVFYILF

-258 FVIVIFIINLYQTFA
+258 FVIVIFAINLFQTIT
-273 KNLFYTANTEK
+273 KSLFYTANTVY
-284 FVNIAKFVRLL
+284 FIYIAKFSRLM
-295 SYFAAAFIAIF
+295 SYFASGFLAIF
-306 TFCSNS
+306 TFGSNS
-312 YPNDINIIILI
+312 YPNDINIFALI
-323 IIECLIALV
+323 VIECLISSV
-332 IIIISHSWDDD
+332 IIILSHHWDDNL
-343 YIKNILVNPL
+343 IKNILVYPL

-397 LKICED
+397 LKLCED

-468 NNIKDSQRQK
+468 NNIQDSQRQK

-489 AVKKLISYKLEKLT
+489 AVKKLISYKLEKL
-503 NQIENSLSTNFSKT
+503 NYLIENSLNTNFTKT

-554 NERKYHFNLIY
+554 NERNYHFNLIY

-574 NEYNQHMSQTRSVK
+574 NEYNTHMSQTRSVR
-588 KEHTGSGIHL
+588 KEHSNNIHL

-619 TAIDYNDF
+619 TAINFNDF
-627 ILYFTT
+627 ILYFT
-633 REQIFFNQLLKIIRK
+633 RDKIVFNQLLKIMRT
-648 FKSDYK
+648 FKSNYK
-654 GVTRYISHY
+654 GITGYISHY

-699 QIHDTDDSNKAHSYI
+699 QIHDNDENNKAHSYI

-759 DKLRRLHKNMIVNE
+759 EKLRKLHKNMIINE
-773 VKGKNSTSGAKEIF
+773 IKGKNNTSGAKEIF
-787 FVAKKQNCVLFDI
+787 FIAKKQNCVLFDI

-806 NLKGEITILT
+806 NLRGEITILT

-831 CCIEDHGDVLAM
+831 CCIEDHGEVLAM

-951 GRKKIYFLKY
+951 GKKKIYFLKY

-1005 SKTEKGQSEIPLNE
+1005 SKNEKGQIEIQVNE

-1047 RQKKN
+1047 KQKRN
-1052 SFQFLPKSKNILILM
+1052 TFQFLPKSKNILILM

-1072 ISVVSIFYNIISL
+1072 ISVFSVIYNIISL
-1085 VWKKNYYNQLEKFL
+1085 ILKKKYYNKLEKFL
-1099 VVDADSIVLKK
+1099 VVNANSIVLKK
-1110 NMFLLTEAMLTL
+1110 NIYLLTEAMLTL
-1122 SFIEDGLI
+1122 SFIEDGIL
-1130 DSNINYTL
+1130 DYNINYTF
-1138 NECIKLIESETDL
+1138 NECLNLINTETDL
-1151 MDQVTYNISF
+1151 MDQITYNISF
-1161 INAKYFDDSID
+1161 INAKYFEKKID
-1172 NALVKTTNGLSYIFN
+1172 NALFQTTNDLTYIFN
-1187 GGYIYKKGGTIY
+1187 GGYIYKKKNNVY
-1199 YQELTRIKK
+1199 YKELVNFKK
-1208 LSLDMI
+1208 LALDLSF
-1214 TKYSYEDKINIPIR
+1214 KYNNNDKITLPLKKIN
-1228 QKENSNIYNY
+1228 ESNIYNY
-1238 LLLEKISSLQSNLS
+1238 LLLNYISSIQSNLQNLKV
-1252 SLNISFSDQDI
+1252 SLSEQDI
-1263 SLFFLINNVFPT
+1263 SIFFLINNLFPE
-1275 FDDYINSLIYSFG
+1275 FDDYMNNLMILFEKQVKSTQNST
-1288 KLIKSFQKKTL
+1288 IKY
-1299 RNIFI
+1299 IFF
-1304 MKLLE
+1304 MKILE
-1309 FIIVCLIITIE
+1309 FIIVGIIILIE
-1320 WVFIFLGYEKSKKKM
+1320 WIFIFLGHEKSKKKM
-1335 ITLRQKIEENNI
+1335 VILRQKIELNDI

-1373 DLDLKKVENNE
+1373 DLDLKRVENTE
-1384 INNITTMGTN
+1384 INNIIPMN
-1394 SMGTFLSQG
+1394 SNSIGTFLSQG
-1403 SSVKKS
+1403 SNIKKS
-1409 NLTEVGNETNFSN
+1409 NLTDNIINENSYNNMKENIKGN
-1422 IREISKGINNQ
+1422 NNQ

-1438 IFNNTD
+1438 LFNN
-1444 NNRGTPGNTPLG
+1444 NNDKITSGNTPLG
-1456 NTTPGNEP
+1456 NNTPGNEP

-1475 RLEQIKGIKKTK
+1475 KLEQIKGIKKTK
-1487 DINNNNNNN
+1487 DNNNKDSGNLLSIENYEKTETKESKLSDSSQLFNNENMGDTNLLRKIDGGKKNNNDLSKNNNNN
-1496 NNNINNNNIG
+1496 
-1506 SILSLPNYEKTA
+1506 E
-1518 SKESKVSN
+1518 
-1526 ESSQIYNNENI
+1526 
-1537 GENNSLNKNENNE
+1537 
-1550 DKNNKINNGNNNN
+1550 
-1563 DNINNRNNEPI
+1563 I
-1574 KSCFSNKNKI
+1574 KSCFSNKKKYSA
-1584 NNININKISSIS
+1584 NNINSILLNN
-1596 SASNEKDSLT
+1596 NEK
-1606 NKEIRSVLRTKEGN
+1606 EIKSVLRQKDLSSNNLNN
-1620 IKVKEEIKLKSDNNE
+1620 IRVKEEIKIKLNEGNE
-1635 ISINEKIEDSK
+1635 ININEKNEESK
-1646 MNMLKNEEGIGL
+1646 INILKNEEGLI
-1658 TPGQKKNRVTK
+1658 PQKKNRIPK

-1684 NVNETVD
+1684 GVNETVD
-1691 ENFKNNQNKE
+1691 ENFKINKKE
-1701 IDDSSE
+1701 IDDSSLE
-1707 NGNNLTEYKTSLNN
+1707 NKDLTEYKTSLNN
-1721 NKMNKMKFNQDK
+1721 KKKKMKYNSNEK
-1733 SRMPGSMNLGMSGIG
+1733 NSENSISVEMNGIG

-1753 PLLNEIKSSNNSL
+1753 PLLNEIKNNSNSS
-1766 KNVMPLQKNSNNTFP
+1766 KNLNSYQKNNSFP
-1781 KKNIILNDKNITPV
+1781 KKNYSINNDKNITP
-1795 GKDDK
+1795 KEEK
-1800 ENNYNDINKFQLIDQ
+1800 ENNYNDINKFQLIEQ
-1815 GKAVTVKKTFIPNKN
+1815 GKAVTVKKNIKVDKD
-1830 NINSKEEIIEY
+1830 NINAKEEVIEY
-1841 KINNII
+1841 KIDNNIVH
-1847 QNNLQVKLILNITL
+1847 NNIQVKIILHITL
-1861 GIFIILYIVSLS
+1861 GIFILSYVISLS
-1873 VNFTFNKNIENA
+1873 MNFIFNKNIENA
-1885 KLYTTLL
+1885 KIYSSLL
-1892 YNKTSLLMG
+1892 YNKNTLLMG

-1906 QFHVIRDYHDQ
+1906 QFHII
-1917 YNNIHSVPLEEGILR
+1917 NNIHDQNGNENNIKLEDGIIK
-1932 YEDNRKALNY
+1932 YEENRKLLIN
-1942 FETEKNPEILE
+1942 FETEKNPKILS
-1953 STYKYEMNLRD
+1953 STYLFEKNLRD
-1964 NDFCIYFS
+1964 NNFCNYFA
-1972 KIYSKMYQELTEDE
+1972 KIYYNEFNELNEE
-1986 EKNECLN
+1986 NEKNECLN
-1993 VGEQININGLANAES
+1993 IGEKMNINGLSNAES
-2008 YVLSTLIVLI
+2008 YILSTLIVLI
-2018 EDWDNLYKS
+2018 EDWNNYYKS
-2027 NKSLTNEQVVE
+2027 NKNLNNDEILE
-2038 LLKFDKFYAITEEM
+2038 ILKFDKFFAMIEEM

-2058 YTRLLNVYIMDDI
+2058 YNRLLNIFIMNDI
-2071 GKIFNKIA
+2071 GTIFNKIS
-2079 IIETILGLTK
+2079 IIETLLGLIG
-2089 IILNFVFLIL
+2089 IILNILFLIL
-2099 GLLFIIYPIK
+2099 SLFFIIYPIK
-2109 SVEILISWMSH
+2109 SVEILISWISH
-2120 KIMQN
+2120 KIIQN